1 MKQPIKVKILDH
13 EYLIRSEEEETLV
26 KEIAQILNNKF
37 REVKENTEGLSDKR
51 IAILAAFHIA
61 SEYLQLQKDRN
72 NLVNDLEKRARVLNQ
87 KIDQVTR

>member
-26 KEIAQILNNKF
+26 KEIAQVLNNKF

-72 NLVNDLEKRARVLNQ
+72 SLVKDLEKRARVLNE
-87 KIDQVTR
+87 KINQVTR

>member
-13 EYLIRSEEEETLV
+13 EYLIRTEEEETLV

-72 NLVNDLEKRARVLNQ
+72 NLVKDLEKRAHALNQ
-87 KIDQVTR
+87 KIDQVTG